1 MKQAVDK
8 KIIQDLADRIVQA
21 FRPERIIL
29 FGSWAYGTPD
39 ESSDIDLLIV
49 MPFEGKGTH
58 KALEI
63 MRRIKPQL
71 PVDLI
76 VRTPEDVRQ
85 RLEWNDFFLKEITEK
100 GKILYESAYA

>member
-1 MKQAVDK
+1 MKQFVDK
-8 KIIQDLADRIVQA
+8 KTIQDLADRIVQV

-39 ESSDIDLLIV
+39 ASSDIDLLIV
-49 MPFEGKGTH
+49 MPFEGQGAH

-63 MRRIKPQL
+63 LRRIKPQI

-100 GKILYESAYA
+100 GKIIYESAYA

>member
-1 MKQAVDK
+1 MAIDQKA
-8 KIIQDLADRIVQA
+8 IQEFADDIVKE

-29 FGSWAYGTPD
+29 FGSQAYGSPD
-39 ESSDIDLLIV
+39 EASDMDLLIV
-49 MPFEGKGTH
+49 MPFEGKSPN

-63 MRRIKPQL
+63 MRRLKPRI

-85 RLEWNDFFLKEITEK
+85 RLALNDFFLKEITEK
-100 GKILYESAYA
+100 GKVLYESAHA